1 MFHICQNESRGLLFV
16 PDLFILQ
23 FPLASRLDLGHV
35 AGNAAGNHAALQTFE
50 GFRTEACATPPILRD
65 RMKSSVFPLRFRI
78 PVRFFAVEPRAM
90 ASCACACLHTYS

>member
-50 GFRTEACATPPILRD
+50 GFRTVACATPLIPCD
-65 RMKSSVFPLRFRI
+65 RMKSSVFSLRRWI
-78 PVRFFAVEPRAM
+78 PALFFAAVP
-90 ASCACACLHTYS
+90 